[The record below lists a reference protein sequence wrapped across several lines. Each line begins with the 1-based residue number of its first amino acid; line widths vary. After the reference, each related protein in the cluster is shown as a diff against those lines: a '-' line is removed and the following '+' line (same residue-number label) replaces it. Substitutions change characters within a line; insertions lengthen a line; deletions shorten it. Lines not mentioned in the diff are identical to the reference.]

1 MTPKRVLIVCTGNVC
16 RSPMAYGLL
25 RWRLAQ
31 LGLDQ
36 EVVVET
42 AGTYALETQ
51 PPARLAQEVL
61 AEQGIDISHHRAR
74 TVTRDLLEAADL
86 IIVMAEQHRQTIFH
100 RVPHVLPRVLL
111 LSELAG
117 EHRDIPDPYGGPREE
132 YEMTAAMIDTY
143 IERGLPRLLKRLGL
157 TMPTAKS

>member
-1 MTPKRVLIVCTGNVC
+1 
-16 RSPMAYGLL
+16 MAYGLL
-25 RWRLAQ
+25 QRRLAE
-31 LGLDQ
+31 LGLDR

-74 TVTRDLLEAADL
+74 TVTQEMLEQADL
-86 IIVMAEQHRQTIFH
+86 ILVMAEQHRQTIFH
-100 RVPHVLPRVLL
+100 RVPKVLPRVLL

-143 IERGLPRLLKRLGL
+143 IERGLPRLLRRLGVS
-157 TMPTAKS
+157 MPHPKT